1 MDLNAFHVY
10 YLREP
15 VTEKWEF
22 INTLVQYASIVHWK
36 KYYGPVHLYCNTLFY
51 EEVKKNK
58 LDRFY
63 DSINVEVLDGLPA
76 DKLTK
81 FWSFGKLMAI
91 RDISEKWSNFA
102 VLDTDLWFRDHV
114 KLDLKSNLIGYHKE
128 FISDHP
134 RNPYVSPE
142 NFIDCK
148 KYDFDWSVK
157 PINCGFLYFN
167 SQLLVQLWV
176 SIAEEIVNNSNE
188 VMINDIS
195 SDTIFIEQRLLA
207 VIADKLKLQ
216 YETIIDNV
224 YYPEVEINEEGHE
237 WSPRI
242 GHTEENLVLTSKIK
256 HVWGLKKRYHEPFIR
271 ELVLNVCLN
280 SLDDNFPDWPDEVP
294 DLVNKLW
301 QLQKYGDLI
310 S

>member
-1 MDLNAFHVY
+1 MHLNAFHVY

-91 RDISEKWSNFA
+91 RDISEKWSNFV

-148 KYDFDWSVK
+148 KYDFDWSVN

-167 SQLLVQLWV
+167 SQSLVQLWV

-242 GHTEENLVLTSKIK
+242 GHTEENLVITSKIK
-256 HVWGLKKRYHEPFIR
+256 HVWGLKKRYHEPSIR